1 MASAQLTFPLIPRRR
16 LIGLSF
22 GAMHSARRG
31 MGSDV
36 AGSRPYSPGDDIDTI
51 DWNASARLSAAR
63 ASDEFIVRERFAEE
77 APRVVII
84 CDRRPEMALYP
95 AGLPWLSKPQAMRQ
109 AVELIAESALHA
121 RGLTGYLDYADA
133 EHPDPRRRDPEPYWQ
148 PPRSQVSSWTVRE
161 RLDHPAFH
169 APGDNLTRALEH
181 LQEAPNRVP
190 PGSFVFV
197 CSDFLVTPGTELWLR
212 AAERRW
218 DLVPVVIQDPIW
230 EQSFPDVSS
239 VVVPLADPHNGK
251 VRHVRL
257 KRAEVLARRAENE
270 RRLSRTLSDFVALAL
285 EPILIGTSAREP
297 ILQAFFAWAESRVY
311 RWWHPW

>member
-31 MGSDV
+31 MGSDI

-63 ASDEFIVRERFAEE
+63 ASDDFIVREWFAEE

-84 CDRRPEMALYP
+84 CDRRRAMALYP
-95 AGLPWLSKPQAMRQ
+95 AWLPWLSKPQAMRQ

-121 RGLTGYLDYADA
+121 RGLAGYLDYADA
-133 EHPDPRRRDPEPYWQ
+133 EHPDPGRRDPEPYWQ
-148 PPRSQVSSWTVRE
+148 PPRSQASSWSIRE
-161 RLDHPAFH
+161 RLDHDAFH
-169 APGDNLTRALEH
+169 APRDNLTRALEH

-197 CSDFLVTPGTELWLR
+197 CSDFIVSPERDLWLR

-218 DLVPVVIQDPIW
+218 DLVPVVIQDPTW

-239 VVVPLADPHNGK
+239 LVVPLADPDTGK

-257 KRAEVLARRAENE
+257 TRAEALARRAENE
-270 RRLSRTLSDFVALAL
+270 RRLSRTLADFVALAV

-297 ILQAFFAWAESRVY
+297 ILQAFIAWAEGRAY